1 MNYIER
7 YVYAV
12 KKHLPADQKDDIGNE
27 IRALILEQVSEDD
40 AFEKIEAVLKDLGS
54 PRKLAY
60 SYRNKNRSLIGPEYF
75 ELYLDVLK
83 IALMIVVGIN
93 VVLGVLG
100 ALSSLFMD
108 DLTAIE
114 VVFTIIGEVFGGV
127 ISSALIAFSLVTL
140 GFVAAIHFKWID
152 PHDEWM
158 LKELPELPKKDSQ
171 EGFSCRK
178 AWFETL
184 GVTIGM
190 SALLVILR
198 LPWLAF
204 SDGNSDLTIIT
215 PANYDSFFPTFLGL
229 MGVYLFNQL
238 LYIKHQG
245 LTQTVIVL
253 RSLHTLAVVGV
264 LVWMFFGATTF
275 LTPEDL
281 QTIADALNT
290 TVSRVERQVNLILT
304 VFLLSIFV
312 YMVIDRIND
321 IRKLKKRSSV

>member
-12 KKHLPADQKDDIGNE
+12 KKHLPADQKEDIGNE

-40 AFEKIEAVLKDLGS
+40 AFEKIEKVLKELGS

-60 SYRNKNRSLIGPEYF
+60 SYRNKNRSLIGPEHF

-83 IALMIVVGIN
+83 IALMIVIGIN

-100 ALSSLFMD
+100 ALSSFFMD
-108 DLTAIE
+108 ELNLIE
-114 VVFTIIGEVFGGV
+114 ATFTLMFEVIGTV
-127 ISSALIAFSLVTL
+127 ISSAITAFGLVTL
-140 GFVAAIHFKWID
+140 GFVAAIHFKCID
-152 PHDEWM
+152 QHSEWM
-158 LKELPELPKKDSQ
+158 LKELPEVPKKDSQ
-171 EGFSCRK
+171 EGFSYRK
-178 AWFETL
+178 AWFETF
-184 GVTIGM
+184 GVTIGIT
-190 SALLVILR
+190 ALLVILR

-204 SDGNSDLTIIT
+204 SNGNNDLTIIT
-215 PANYDSFFPTFLGL
+215 PANYDSFFPIFLGL
-229 MGVYLFNQL
+229 VGVYLLNQL

-245 LTQTVIVL
+245 LSHSVIVL

-264 LVWMFFGATTF
+264 LAWMFFGSSVF
-275 LTPEDL
+275 LSPEDL
-281 QTIADALNT
+281 QTLANALST